1 MSADLLKLRSGS
13 EEYRALLDVVAT
25 SAERG
30 AGLVAQMLSFSRG
43 LDGDREV
50 VDLANLVKE
59 LGRFIGRTFAKSI
72 RVRLEI
78 APDLWRLYAN
88 PTQVYQVLLNLC
100 VNARD
105 AMPGG
110 GQLTLTAGNVFLDGP
125 AARALPGG
133 VVGSYAVL
141 GVSDT
146 GTGIAPENVGRI
158 FAPFFTTKPVGEGTG
173 LGLSTVQSIITAC
186 GGFITLSTQIGQG
199 TTFHVYFPVSA
210 LAAEATVGRPVLAN
224 ARGNGEHVLVVDD
237 EAFFCN
243 VTRRLLEDF
252 GYIVHVAADG
262 AEAVQI
268 FKQHSAD
275 IAVAVVDLDMP
286 VMDGRTAIRAFRAV
300 NPRVRIIAVSGS
312 GGGLVFAAG
321 DRIDL
326 QLKKPYSMGTLLQ
339 ALRQVLAAPVAA

>member
-1 MSADLLKLRSGS
+1 M
-13 EEYRALLDVVAT
+13 
-25 SAERG
+25 
-30 AGLVAQMLSFSRG
+30 
-43 LDGDREV
+43 
-50 VDLANLVKE
+50 
-59 LGRFIGRTFAKSI
+59 
-72 RVRLEI
+72 
-78 APDLWRLYAN
+78 
-88 PTQVYQVLLNLC
+88 
-100 VNARD
+100 
-105 AMPGG
+105 
-110 GQLTLTAGNVFLDGP
+110 
-125 AARALPGG
+125 
-133 VVGSYAVL
+133 
-141 GVSDT
+141 
-146 GTGIAPENVGRI
+146 
-158 FAPFFTTKPVGEGTG
+158 
-173 LGLSTVQSIITAC
+173 
-186 GGFITLSTQIGQG
+186 
-199 TTFHVYFPVSA
+199 
-210 LAAEATVGRPVLAN
+210 AN